1 MWFASSEKAGYGA
14 WTTSTDDAM
23 PTSPRIDRRNALSAL
38 SALALVLYTNKNA
51 HAFGDAGAFNPRALL
66 TGADRWDAARR
77 TGPGRWSWELAR
89 RTSAPA
95 RLTPTTVLA
104 SDPKLLAEPFVIW
117 GGATEM
123 APLPMRDVRA
133 IERFLRLGGVMI
145 VDDFDP
151 ASGAFGRSAR
161 REIGRVLPESA
172 PVRLDDDH
180 VIYRTFYL
188 LDRPVG
194 RVAGTPHVDAIV
206 RGRTAQVIFL
216 HHDLMGAL
224 ARSKD
229 GGWALEMV
237 EGGVE
242 QREYAVRFAVNLA
255 MYVLCSDYK
264 DDQVHAP
271 FIMRRRATRHE

>member
-1 MWFASSEKAGYGA
+1 M
-14 WTTSTDDAM
+14 STA
-23 PTSPRIDRRNALSAL
+23 PRIDRRH
-38 SALALVLYTNKNA
+38 ALAAFATLLCA
-51 HAFGDAGAFNPRALL
+51 SGSARAFGDAGAFNPRVLL
-66 TGADRWDAARR
+66 AGAERWDAARR
-77 TGPGRWSWELAR
+77 TAPGRWSWELAR

-104 SDPKLLAEPFVIW
+104 AEPKLLAEPFVIW
-117 GGATEM
+117 GGSAEVP
-123 APLPMRDVRA
+123 PLAEREVRA
-133 IERFLRLGGVMI
+133 LERFLRLGGVMI
-145 VDDFDP
+145 VDDFQP
-151 ASGAFGRSAR
+151 ESGAFGRSAR
-161 REIGRVLPESA
+161 REIGRVLPEA
-172 PVRLDDDH
+172 AAVHLDDDH

-194 RVAGTPHVDAIV
+194 RVVGTPYVEAIV

-229 GGWALEMV
+229 GGWALEIAG
-237 EGGVE
+237 GGVE

-271 FIMRRRATRHE
+271 FIMRRRATRRE